1 MTPLH
6 QAYTKVSD
14 RRISLIK
21 LEQREALLCY
31 RRMTELMHRLP
42 AEKLV
47 DLIRAAVN
55 DRSLAGTEP
64 AHDIL
69 DACDVFDEAHR
80 EADRKMHG
88 EDVA

>member
-21 LEQREALLCY
+21 LE
-31 RRMTELMHRLP
+31 
-42 AEKLV
+42 KLV
-47 DLIRAAVN
+47 DLIRAAVS